1 MTDSN
6 DNTRVYKVVAK
17 YTTEDKPPT
26 VRLVRAKHPSSALAH
41 VAHSSFEVAVAS
53 QADLIEYG
61 IHQRINIETA
71 GAEPAQETPAETPAA
86 DPA

>member
-6 DNTRVYKVVAK
+6 DNTRVYKSVPKVVADG
-17 YTTEDKPPT
+17 EKPK
-26 VRLVRAKHPSSALAH
+26 VRLVRARHQAAVYSHLAR
-41 VAHSSFEVAVAS
+41 ASFDVTVAS